1 MERRADRA
9 GDLNAVGCRKLMALI
24 KPAVKLIVRE
34 GRRLNLLGP
43 ALSLGVP
50 EVYATYDELR
60 RWLETFHG
68 ETCRIRPDEVGQ
80 SQNRFGRRLGWVDA
94 RTFLKV
100 MGIDTF
106 HSLDLPGSEY
116 GADIYHD
123 LNEPLPAQWHGNYQ
137 LLVDPGTLE
146 HVFDVRTCLANIV
159 RALAVG
165 GIVVHL
171 VPIYSYNGGYYSINP
186 NVLNDFYRVNGFC
199 DLTSYV
205 IMWDRYRPFTTR
217 RTRCYLYRE
226 DVLGSRH
233 ALTEADQVRYT
244 PHLLMFAR
252 KSNDSAN
259 IVVPLQF
266 DGHYLAE
273 ASALGATRSQ
283 SLEKTGRRWAARVQ
297 RFLPLEAA
305 LYIQTA
311 AYRRLVRWRAR
322 RTAGFWI

>member
-1 MERRADRA
+1 
-9 GDLNAVGCRKLMALI
+9 MALI

-34 GRRLNLLGP
+34 SRRLKLLGP
-43 ALSLGVP
+43 VLSLGVP

-60 RWLETFHG
+60 HWLEGFHG
-68 ETCRIRPDEVGQ
+68 ETSRIRPDEATL
-80 SQNRFGRRLGWVDA
+80 SQNKFGRRLGWVDA

-137 LLVDPGTLE
+137 LVLDPGTLE

-186 NVLNDFYRVNGFC
+186 NVLTDFYRVNGFS

-217 RTRCYLYRE
+217 STRCYRYRE
-226 DVLGSRH
+226 DMLGSRH
-233 ALTEADQVRYT
+233 ALTEADQVRYA
-244 PHLLMFAR
+244 PHLLTFAR

-259 IVVPLQF
+259 IVIPLQF
-266 DGHYLAE
+266 GGQYVAE
-273 ASALGATRSQ
+273 ASALRATRSLT
-283 SLEKTGRRWAARVQ
+283 LEQVGRKWAARLQ
-297 RFLPLEAA
+297 RFLPLEPA

-311 AYRRLVRWRAR
+311 AYRRLTRWRAR
-322 RTAGFWI
+322 RITGFWI